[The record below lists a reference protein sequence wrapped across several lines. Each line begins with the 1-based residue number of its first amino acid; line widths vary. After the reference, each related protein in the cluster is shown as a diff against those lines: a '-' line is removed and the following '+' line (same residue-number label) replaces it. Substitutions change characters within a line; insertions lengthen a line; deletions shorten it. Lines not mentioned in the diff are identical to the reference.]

1 MGAGKVPDLG
11 DYNMLDEEK
20 IKLMTKV
27 TIYEKHEEMGDMI
40 LSRYYREDYVQ
51 YGCLKTLVA
60 TTFCYWI
67 TVAVYILLKFE
78 KVLADLNNIDYF
90 KIITWLMVGYV
101 GVMVVFYLYAFVVYN
116 YKYAK
121 AKPGIVKYNKWL
133 RNLVKLYDE
142 DEAKSWIKSG
152 KVKVYSEIGGSM
164 DELDFDLPTEGGAK

>member
-1 MGAGKVPDLG
+1 
-11 DYNMLDEEK
+11 MLDEEK

-101 GVMVVFYLYAFVVYN
+101 GVMVVFYLYAFVVFRSPLCPFAYLVAFMPPHSIQAIKPL
-116 YKYAK
+116 YKSSSS
-121 AKPGIVKYNKWL
+121 KYDRTVSLFN
-133 RNLVKLYDE
+133 
-142 DEAKSWIKSG
+142 SSG
-152 KVKVYSEIGGSM
+152 RFFRMESKVGFASDTVLKNRGVYP
-164 DELDFDLPTEGGAK
+164 FFQA